1 MQWIRACSGVVQ
13 GSDVQCCAADGI
25 VSLYLCCTAGV
36 TMTCTGFEWL
46 PVRLTVDT
54 RGEETTGSKTA
65 YFLVIYTVVLLRRN
79 ITLMCVMS

>member
-36 TMTCTGFEWL
+36 TMTCTGGVMQWSTCSGAHAVECS
-46 PVRLTVDT
+46 D
-54 RGEETTGSKTA
+54 A
-65 YFLVIYTVVLLRRN
+65 VIQWSDA
-79 ITLMCVMS
+79 VM

>member
-1 MQWIRACSGVVQ
+1 MEWCRGVMCSVVRC
-13 GSDVQCCAADGI
+13 SYVVADGI

-36 TMTCTGFEWL
+36 AMTCTGFEWL

-65 YFLVIYTVVLLRRN
+65 YFLVIYYCSVFT
-79 ITLMCVMS
+79 